1 MCYAP
6 VKRNKDI
13 IDRAVRRISEGKL
26 QEAEKLLG
34 VAGGQLA
41 TTRFGT
47 VTIQGKTLRAWYYE
61 AQAQLASAS
70 STPKASQETEQD
82 LALNRIFN

>member
-26 QEAEKLLG
+26 QEAERLLG

-47 VTIQGKTLRAWYYE
+47 VAIQGKTLRAWYYE
-61 AQAQLASAS
+61 AQAQLAGAAKDGPSNPS
-70 STPKASQETEQD
+70 
-82 LALNRIFN
+82 N

>member
-1 MCYAP
+1 MCYSP
-6 VKRNKDI
+6 CRRNLDI
-13 IDRAVRRISEGKL
+13 IQRAVRRINEGKL

-47 VTIQGKTLRAWYYE
+47 VAIQGKTLRAWYYE
-61 AQAQLASAS
+61 AQAQLAG
-70 STPKASQETEQD
+70 
-82 LALNRIFN
+82 ALNHDQRLSQTGV